1 MKKLCILAVSIVLA
15 VSVFSGCDKK
25 GESSSEEATNPVS
38 AEETQRKTEKE
49 VVRVSQG
56 MLPQVIEKNVTYVQ
70 KQKDGPWEVESSEI
84 RNWGWEEDFVI
95 TDTAWVMEAKDATS
109 LCTYVN
115 SVFAGKEATLY
126 LYLRDYLVGGN
137 PSIDKETDGTPKLD
151 ISLNMVCDIIF
162 ECEGETFYFEEIKI
176 LGAVVYEEGTTI
188 LKFMV
193 DGQDEELRVP
203 SDVRKSTW
211 EEFVAALPS
220 PEDQMRAQSQSYI
233 YDVAFSSLPSFTV
246 TSKNLTDYVW
256 DDKITNTKYGEN
268 LSPELTWEKVD
279 GATMYVVI
287 MIDGNW
293 LHMDVYTTET
303 SLAEGTIGKGTAGQQ
318 YVGPYPP
325 SGTHTYSVF
334 VFALKAEMGYVEM
347 HFDAGSNVI
356 DKIYKGLDTDKDG
369 NAGNVLAY
377 GRLDGNYTHK
387 D

>member
-25 GESSSEEATNPVS
+25 GESSSEEATSPVS

-115 SVFAGKEATLY
+115 SAFAGKEATLY

-137 PSIDKETDGTPKLD
+137 PSIDKEADGTPKLD

-233 YDVAFSSLPSFTV
+233 YDVAFSSLPSFAV